1 MSDNIYINEETFFE
15 FAKEAQSVAL
25 VMIYA
30 LSKYY
35 EKYKVT
41 EWCMKI
47 LTERGFKKEDL
58 KGFDINFINFFD
70 QMIQQTD
77 L

>member
-1 MSDNIYINEETFFE
+1 MSDNIYINEETFNE
-15 FAKEAQSVAL
+15 FAKDAQSVAL
-25 VMIYA
+25 VIIYA

-35 EKYKVT
+35 EKYKLT
-41 EWCMKI
+41 EWTMRI
-47 LTERGFKKEDL
+47 LTQRGFKKEDL
-58 KGFDINFINFFD
+58 KDFDLSFINFFD